1 MGTFFFRD
9 CTPCGILWPKT
20 ANRGKILE
28 SHAVRKERMSMDE
41 MLKAMR
47 AIRAN
52 KVKMPKCARQI
63 AEHFL
68 DVLRKAEMHVD
79 DVHATLEGTLE
90 GNDADGAPVSLS
102 ESEVSHDDATA
113 GGVSGQPEA
122 QSFAPAQVCLIERR
136 V

>member
-1 MGTFFFRD
+1 
-9 CTPCGILWPKT
+9 
-20 ANRGKILE
+20 
-28 SHAVRKERMSMDE
+28 MDE

-122 QSFAPAQVCLIERR
+122 QSFAPVQVCLIERR